1 MFNIG
6 SDMLFDDYRL
16 NRQFM
21 AFMNNSKS
29 IE

>member
-6 SDMLFDDYRL
+6 SDVPFDDYRL

-29 IE
+29 LE